1 MMQMK
6 ERLSLIIDYMRRE
19 NLFTLLI
26 VIFIIVMVSSLAM
39 TIFEPG
45 ISFISGI
52 WWSIVTLTTVGY
64 GDISPSSIGGRVVAV
79 VIMFFGIGLLGMLSA
94 NLAAIMVS
102 KRIKEDKGMGKTKL
116 SGHIIIC
123 EWNHRSR
130 AVIKE
135 FRSEKNSKEIPIVLI
150 ANIEEKPLDDPHLFF
165 IKGSVN
171 EESLEKANLKEA
183 TTVVV
188 LGNDEIDPTAR
199 DAKVVLT
206 VLTIESMYP
215 EVYTVVELVDKK
227 NEQHCK
233 RANADEIIV
242 GSEISSH
249 LLATAA
255 MDHGMSTIVSEL
267 LSARY
272 GNDLFAMPA
281 SQKQIGLPFLD
292 VMIDMK
298 KKHNATVLGI
308 QKGVGGELLSNPDQN
323 YLLQQG
329 DHLVVMAVAKPDPS
343 K

>member
-1 MMQMK
+1 MK
-6 ERLSLIIDYMRRE
+6 HRISAIIDYMRRE
-19 NLFTLLI
+19 NLFTLLFIIFTI
-26 VIFIIVMVSSLAM
+26 VIVSGLAM
-39 TIFEPG
+39 TIFEPDV
-45 ISFISGI
+45 SFVSGI

-64 GDISPSSIGGRVVAV
+64 GDISPSSAGGRVVAV

-94 NLAAIMVS
+94 SLAAIMVS
-102 KRIKEDKGMGKTKL
+102 KRIKEEKGMGKAKL
-116 SGHIIIC
+116 NKHIIIC

-130 AVIKE
+130 AVIRE
-135 FRSEKNSKEIPIVLI
+135 FRSDEDSHDVPIVLI
-150 ANIEEKPLDDPHLFF
+150 ADIDEKPLDDPNLFF

-171 EESLEKANLKEA
+171 EESLEKANLEKA

-188 LGNDEIDPTAR
+188 LGNDELDPTAR

-206 VLTIESMYP
+206 TLTIESMCP
-215 EVYTVVELVDKK
+215 NVYTVVELVDKK

-249 LLATAA
+249 LLATAV

-281 SQKQIGLPFLD
+281 GKAQLGSSFLD
-292 VMIDMK
+292 VMVEMK
-298 KKHNATVLGI
+298 KEYNATVLGI
-308 QKGVGGELLSNPDQN
+308 QKGAGGELISNPDQN
-323 YLLQQG
+323 YSLEQG
-329 DHLVVMAVAKPDPS
+329 DYLVLMATSKPDMPN
-343 K
+343 